1 MIGGTVARMTERV
14 DSRSAVPPRES
25 PSGRSSDD
33 ATVISAPESGSV
45 GAGGSTAP
53 RPSEAR
59 SSTNDIGRILEGTM
73 LGPYRLDRFI
83 GGGGMGA
90 VFQALDTSLHRTVA
104 IKVLARHQSDD
115 EENLRRFR
123 IEAQSAARLD
133 HENIGRVYAVGGD
146 QGWHYIVLEY
156 IEGINLRDLVREEG
170 PFDPG
175 RTVDVAI
182 QVAEALEHASERNVV
197 HRDIKPSNIVVTSA
211 GRARI
216 VDMGL
221 ARLHQMA
228 GDAELTVS
236 GMTLGTFD
244 YISPEQA
251 RDPRDAD
258 VRSDLYSL
266 GCTMFFLLAGRPP
279 FAEGTMVQKLL
290 QHQQAEPPAIKEIRR
305 DVPRSLAE
313 VIATLMEKDPADRYQ
328 RPAALVADLIAC
340 AEAEGYQLSA
350 ARLAA
355 AVVPVPL
362 PRASR
367 LPWVVPLLLLAALV
381 GMLWLRAA
389 TVRRGDSEPVPP
401 GVDAP
406 SSAGAPESESAMET
420 PVTIVRDAHALGHAI
435 TDGAEESVVEIDADG
450 VLDLA
455 SFAVEGRK
463 LAFRAAPGR
472 TPVLRVDS
480 GTDGGAVRILDG
492 ALSFSGVALH
502 AADAAQAPAGRR
514 SLFVIRGGSL
524 TCEDVVLRISP
535 RRQGVLAGETAAFVQ
550 VETPETIGNPEPTT
564 ITFRGVRVQGD
575 ATVVAMESPR
585 GGRVDLTWDTGVAV
599 TRRLMTAE
607 GAQTGENMIA
617 MRCTDVVATCSEGLV
632 SLRDAPGLPRL
643 PRLMMQATGCRFI
656 VADPA
661 RAFIEQT
668 GISDP
673 DAYAAA
679 VSWLDDHGRYEGT
692 QVFQR
697 IDGAAERVE
706 TVFGDP
712 SVPFVHDPVIGMVP
726 DPAGWEDQVE

>member
-1 MIGGTVARMTERV
+1 M
-14 DSRSAVPPRES
+14 PRREY
-25 PSGRSSDD
+25 PGRSSGDD

-45 GAGGSTAP
+45 GTGGSTTP
-53 RPSEAR
+53 RPLEAR

-170 PFDPG
+170 PFVPG

-197 HRDIKPSNIVVTSA
+197 HRDIKPSNIVVTPA

-290 QHQQAEPPAIKEIRR
+290 QHQQAEPPAINDIRR
-305 DVPRSLAE
+305 DVPRALAE
-313 VIATLMEKDPADRYQ
+313 IIARLMEKDPADRYQ
-328 RPAALVADLIAC
+328 RPAALVADLVAC
-340 AEAEGYQLSA
+340 AEAEGYLLSA
-350 ARLAA
+350 PRLATVAPPA
-355 AVVPVPL
+355 AVPK
-362 PRASR
+362 ASR
-367 LPWVVPLLLLAALV
+367 LPWVVPLLLLALLV
-381 GMLWLRAA
+381 GMLWLRSAA
-389 TVRRGDSEPVPP
+389 VRQGELGPPTPEAAAASSAGATGSEPVPK
-401 GVDAP
+401 A
-406 SSAGAPESESAMET
+406 A
-420 PVTIVRDAHALGHAI
+420 VTVVRDAHALGHAI
-435 TDGAEESVVEIDADG
+435 VDGSEGRVIEIDADG

-455 SFAVEGRK
+455 SFAVTGRT
-463 LAFRAAPGR
+463 LTLQAAPGR
-472 TPVLRVDS
+472 HPVLRVAF
-480 GTDGGAVRILDG
+480 GPDGRAVRILDG
-492 ALSFSGVALH
+492 ALSISGLAMH
-502 AADAAQAPAGRR
+502 AADASPAPAGRR
-514 SLFVIRGGSL
+514 SLLTIRGGSL
-524 TCEDVVLRISP
+524 TCENAVLRMPP
-535 RRQGVLAGETAAFVQ
+535 RQATSLVAEPAAIVQ
-550 VETPETIGNPEPTT
+550 VEDREAPGTADPIAIN
-564 ITFRGVRVQGD
+564 FRGVRVHGD
-575 ATVVAMESPR
+575 ATVVAMESQR

-599 TRRLMTAE
+599 TRRFVTAE
-607 GAQTGENMIA
+607 GSQSGENMVA
-617 MRCTDVVATCSEGLV
+617 MRCTDVVVSCLEGLV
-632 SLRDAPGLPRL
+632 SLRDAPGMASL

-656 VADPA
+656 VADPS
-661 RAFIEQT
+661 RAFVEQT

-673 DAYAAA
+673 EAYAAA
-679 VSWLDDHGRYEGT
+679 VSWLDGHGRYEGT
-692 QVFQR
+692 RVFQR

-706 TVFGDP
+706 KVFGDP
-712 SVPFVHDPVIGMVP
+712 SVPFVHDPVIGVIP
-726 DPAGWEDQVE
+726 DPKGWEDGVD

>member
-1 MIGGTVARMTERV
+1 MNDREGSG
-14 DSRSAVPPRES
+14 SSVPRREYPAGS
-25 PSGRSSDD
+25 PGDD
-33 ATVISAPESGSV
+33 ATVISAPDSASV
-45 GAGGSTAP
+45 GTGGSTAP
-53 RPSEAR
+53 RPSDAR
-59 SSTNDIGRILEGTM
+59 SSTNDIGRILEGTL

-156 IEGINLRDLVREEG
+156 IEGVNLRDLVREEG

-197 HRDIKPSNIVVTSA
+197 HRDIKPSNIVVTPA

-290 QHQQAEPPAIKEIRR
+290 QHQQAEPPAINDIRR

-313 VIATLMEKDPADRYQ
+313 VIARLMEKDPADRYQ
-328 RPAALVADLIAC
+328 QPAALVADLVAC
-340 AEAEGYQLSA
+340 AEAEGYTLSA
-350 ARLAA
+350 PRLSST
-355 AVVPVPL
+355 VVSPPL
-362 PRASR
+362 PKASR

-381 GMLWLRAA
+381 GMLWFRAA
-389 TVRRGDSEPVPP
+389 TVRQGESRLAPPDVEASSGVGGTASEP
-401 GVDAP
+401 A
-406 SSAGAPESESAMET
+406 SEA
-420 PVTIVRDAHALGHAI
+420 PVTIVHDAHALGHAI
-435 TDGAEESVVEIDADG
+435 IDGTEDRVIEIDADG
-450 VLDLA
+450 FLDVA
-455 SFAVEGRK
+455 SFSVAGRS
-463 LAFRAAPGR
+463 LTLRAGPGR
-472 TPVLRVDS
+472 TPVLRVAL
-480 GTDGGAVRILDG
+480 GPDGGAVRIVDG
-492 ALSFSGVALH
+492 ALSISGLAVH
-502 AADAAQAPAGRR
+502 AADASPSRAGLR
-514 SLFVIRGGSL
+514 SLVAIRGGSL
-524 TCEDVVLRISP
+524 ICEDAILRIPP
-535 RRQGVLAGETAAFVQ
+535 RRSPSLAAEPAAIVQ
-550 VETPETIGNPEPTT
+550 VENPEAPGKTEP
-564 ITFRGVRVQGD
+564 IAINFRGVRVQGD
-575 ATVVAMESPR
+575 ATVVAMESQR
-585 GGRVDLTWDTGVAV
+585 GGRVDITWDTGVAL
-599 TRRLMTAE
+599 TRRFVTAE
-607 GAQTGENMIA
+607 GSQTGENMVA
-617 MRCTDVVATCSEGLV
+617 MRCTDVVASCLDGLV

-656 VADPA
+656 VADPS

-668 GISDP
+668 GIADP

-679 VSWLDDHGRYEGT
+679 VSWLDGHGRYEGT
-692 QVFQR
+692 RVFQR

-706 TVFGDP
+706 KVFGDP
-712 SVPFVHDPVIGMVP
+712 SVPFVHDPVCGVIP
-726 DPAGWEDQVE
+726 DPTGWEDQAE